1 MSMTEMTGMALMD
14 IKLRCALMNPGS
26 SLRRVRRIVSI
37 RSESLRTWRASLVQI
52 ETFEDAKMKRFS
64 FVPLAPLVPLV
75 LFISLVTAGC
85 SSTEAKQQAPQAMP
99 VKTEIIDL
107 AAVPRADE
115 YVATIKSRRSASIQ
129 PQVDGSL
136 TRILVKSGDH
146 VHAGQ
151 VLMTID
157 PLKQQATVDQQRS
170 TEAQKKAILDYNK
183 TEMDRQKGL
192 YEGGVA
198 SKQNYDYAVQGYE
211 NSKADWEAAQA
222 GRVTQERQLAYYHLT
237 APFAGIV
244 GDIPVH
250 LGDYVSQQTLLTTV
264 DENADLE
271 AYIYIPT
278 ERAGEIRAG
287 LPVQIVTSRGET
299 IEKTKINFISQQ
311 VDNGLQ
317 GILVKAPIHKSLDTF
332 RNAQLV
338 KARVVWSTS
347 PTPTVPVL
355 AVTRIGGQSFVY
367 VATQSDKGTVAR
379 QRAVTLGDTIGNDY
393 AVMDGLK
400 AGDQVIVSGIQFLI
414 DGAPVKP
421 IS

>member
-1 MSMTEMTGMALMD
+1 MVNL
-14 IKLRCALMNPGS
+14 IKLAILPMAFAVLMS
-26 SLRRVRRIVSI
+26 S
-37 RSESLRTWRASLVQI
+37 
-52 ETFEDAKMKRFS
+52 
-64 FVPLAPLVPLV
+64 
-75 LFISLVTAGC
+75 GC
-85 SSTEAKQQAPQAMP
+85 TNTEAKQPAPQALP
-99 VKTEIIDL
+99 VKTETISL
-107 AAVPRADE
+107 APVPRVDE

-146 VHAGQ
+146 VHKGQ

-170 TEAQKKAILDYNK
+170 TVAQKKATYDYNRI
-183 TEMDRQKGL
+183 EAERQGKL
-192 YEGGVA
+192 YESGVS
-198 SKQNYDYAVQGYE
+198 SKQDYQLATE
-211 NSKADWEAAQA
+211 ALDNSKADLDASVAAL
-222 GRVTQERQLAYYHLT
+222 VTQQRQLAYYHLT
-237 APFAGIV
+237 APFDGIV

-278 ERAGEIRAG
+278 EKATSIRMG
-287 LPVQIVTSRGET
+287 LPVQIVTSSGEL
-299 IEKTKINFISQQ
+299 IESTKVDFVSQQ
-311 VDNGLQ
+311 VDNGIQ
-317 GILVKAPIHKSLDTF
+317 GILVKAPVHASMDRF

-338 KARVVWSTS
+338 KARVVWSTT

-367 VATQSDKGTVAR
+367 IVGQADGGTVAK

-393 AVMDGLK
+393 AVNDGLK
-400 AGDQVIVSGIQFLI
+400 PGDKVIISGIQFLI
-414 DGAPVKP
+414 DGAPIQP

>member
-1 MSMTEMTGMALMD
+1 M
-14 IKLRCALMNPGS
+14 
-26 SLRRVRRIVSI
+26 
-37 RSESLRTWRASLVQI
+37 ESL
-52 ETFEDAKMKRFS
+52 EDTKMKRFS
-64 FVPLAPLVPLV
+64 VVPLGPLVLPI
-75 LFISLVTAGC
+75 LFISLLTTGC
-85 SSTEAKQQAPQAMP
+85 SNTEAKQAAPQAMP
-99 VKTEIIDL
+99 VKTKIIDM
-107 AAVPRADE
+107 AAVPRSDE

-146 VHAGQ
+146 VRAGQ

-170 TEAQKKAILDYNK
+170 TEAQKKATLDYNK

-198 SKQNYDYAVQGYE
+198 SKQNYDFAVQAYE

-278 ERAGEIRAG
+278 ERSSEIRPG
-287 LPVQIVTSRGET
+287 LPVQVVTSRGET
-299 IEKTKINFISQQ
+299 IENTKINFISQQ
-311 VDNGLQ
+311 VDNGIQ

-332 RNAQLV
+332 RNEQLV

-367 VATQSDKGTVAR
+367 VASASDKGTVAK

-393 AVMDGLK
+393 AVVDGLK
-400 AGDQVIVSGIQFLI
+400 AGDQVIISGIQFLI
-414 DGAPVKP
+414 DGVPVKP

>member
-1 MSMTEMTGMALMD
+1 
-14 IKLRCALMNPGS
+14 
-26 SLRRVRRIVSI
+26 
-37 RSESLRTWRASLVQI
+37 
-52 ETFEDAKMKRFS
+52 MKRF
-64 FVPLAPLVPLV
+64 ALV
-75 LFISLVTAGC
+75 LLGPVILAFSFLSTGC
-85 SSTEAKQQAPQAMP
+85 SNTEAKQPAPQAMP
-99 VKTEIIDL
+99 VKTETVNL

-136 TRILVKSGDH
+136 TKILVKSGDH
-146 VHAGQ
+146 VRAGQ

-170 TEAQKKAILDYNK
+170 TEAQKKAVLDYNK
-183 TEMDRQKGL
+183 TEVDRQKAL
-192 YEGGVA
+192 YEGGVT
-198 SKQNYDYAVQGYE
+198 SKQNYDYAVQAYE
-211 NSKADWEAAQA
+211 NSKADWESAQA
-222 GRVTQERQLAYYHLT
+222 ARVTQERQLAYYHLA

-250 LGDYVSQQTLLTTV
+250 IGDYVSQQTLLTTV
-264 DENADLE
+264 DENAELE

-278 ERAGEIRAG
+278 ERSRDIRPG

-299 IEKTKINFISQQ
+299 IEKTKINFISPQ

-317 GILVKAPIHKSLDTF
+317 GILVKAPVHKSLDTF
-332 RNAQLV
+332 RNEQLV
-338 KARVVWSTS
+338 KARVVWSTA

-355 AVTRIGGQSFVY
+355 AVTRVGGQSFVY
-367 VATQSDKGTVAR
+367 VATDSDKGSVAR
-379 QRAVTLGDTIGNDY
+379 QRTVTLGDTIGNDY
-393 AVMDGLK
+393 AVMEGLK
-400 AGDQVIVSGIQFLI
+400 AGERVIISGIQFLI

>member
-1 MSMTEMTGMALMD
+1 
-14 IKLRCALMNPGS
+14 
-26 SLRRVRRIVSI
+26 
-37 RSESLRTWRASLVQI
+37 
-52 ETFEDAKMKRFS
+52 MKRLA
-64 FVPLAPLVPLV
+64 FVFLV
-75 LFISLVTAGC
+75 LLILFIALASSGC
-85 SSTEAKQQAPQAMP
+85 SNTEAKQAAPKAMP

-107 AAVPRADE
+107 AAVARADE

-136 TRILVKSGDH
+136 TKILVKSGDH
-146 VHAGQ
+146 VSAGQ

-170 TEAQKKAILDYNK
+170 TEAQKKAVFDYNQR
-183 TEMDRQKGL
+183 EVERQRGL
-192 YEGGVA
+192 YEGGVT
-198 SKQNYDYAVQGYE
+198 SKQDYDLAVQAFE
-211 NSKADWEAAQA
+211 NSQADWEAAQA
-222 GRVTQERQLAYYHLT
+222 ARVTQERQLAYYHLT
-237 APFAGIV
+237 APFSGIV

-264 DENADLE
+264 DENAELE

-278 ERAGEIRAG
+278 ERAAEIRAA
-287 LPVQIVTSRGET
+287 LPVQIVTSRGEA
-299 IEKTKINFISQQ
+299 IENTKINFISQQ

-317 GILVKAPIHKSLDTF
+317 GILVKAPVHKSLDTF
-332 RNAQLV
+332 RNEQLV
-338 KARVVWSTS
+338 KARVVWSTA

-367 VATQSDKGTVAR
+367 VAAQSDKGTVAR

-393 AVMDGLK
+393 AVIDGLK
-400 AGDQVIVSGIQFLI
+400 PGDKVIISGIQFLI
-414 DGAPVKP
+414 DGVPVRP

>member
-1 MSMTEMTGMALMD
+1 
-14 IKLRCALMNPGS
+14 
-26 SLRRVRRIVSI
+26 
-37 RSESLRTWRASLVQI
+37 
-52 ETFEDAKMKRFS
+52 MKRFS
-64 FVPLAPLVPLV
+64 VVPLVLLV
-75 LFISLVTAGC
+75 LFISLVVTGC
-85 SSTEAKQQAPQAMP
+85 SNTEAKQATPQAMP
-99 VKTEIIDL
+99 VKTKIIDL
-107 AAVPRADE
+107 AAVPRSDE

-136 TRILVKSGDH
+136 TRILVKSGDR
-146 VHAGQ
+146 VSAGQ

-170 TEAQKKAILDYNK
+170 TEAQKKALVDYNK

-198 SKQNYDYAVQGYE
+198 SKQNYDFAVQAYE
-211 NSKADWEAAQA
+211 NSKADWESAQA

-250 LGDYVSQQTLLTTV
+250 LGDYVSPQTLLTTV

-278 ERAGEIRAG
+278 ERSGDIRPG

-299 IEKTKINFISQQ
+299 IENTKINFISQQ
-311 VDNGLQ
+311 VDNGIQ

-332 RNAQLV
+332 RNEQLV

-367 VATQSDKGTVAR
+367 VAAASDKGTVAK

-393 AVMDGLK
+393 AVMSGLK

-414 DGAPVKP
+414 DGVPVKP